1 MYIDDLLKLF
11 DKASGRYHE
20 LRTPKVKE
28 ALRKAIEAQ
37 KYDLQDEGLIEAI
50 VRDEEKE
57 FIESY
62 QEALELEIG
71 GMDEVSKFLSSKDGI
86 DAAVGV
92 FIKSLDHLINYY
104 YNSLIG
110 RHFSSS

>member
-1 MYIDDLLKLF
+1 MYVDDLIGLF
-11 DKASGRYHE
+11 EKASGRYHE
-20 LRTPKVKE
+20 LRTPKAKE

-62 QEALELEIG
+62 QEALEIEIG
-71 GMDEVSKFLSSKDGI
+71 GIDEVSKFLSSKDGI
-86 DAAVGV
+86 DTAVRV
-92 FIKSLDHLINYY
+92 FIKSLEHLINYY